1 MLATCLQRM
10 RTRLSTDSP
19 SHACTAVRAVC
30 PAGKGMATAPTLTL
44 DLIVTSSARPAQQG
58 SSNPS
63 LATQGAR
70 FGNSA
75 RLAAADPQAMA
86 VRPMYF
92 SSVLE
97 VHKVVS
103 ARHSR

>member
-44 DLIVTSSARPAQQG
+44 DLICATCPTGQFKPVSGNTGRTLWQQCAIG
-58 SSNPS
+58 RS
-63 LATQGAR
+63 
-70 FGNSA
+70 
-75 RLAAADPQAMA
+75 
-86 VRPMYF
+86 
-92 SSVLE
+92 
-97 VHKVVS
+97 
-103 ARHSR
+103 